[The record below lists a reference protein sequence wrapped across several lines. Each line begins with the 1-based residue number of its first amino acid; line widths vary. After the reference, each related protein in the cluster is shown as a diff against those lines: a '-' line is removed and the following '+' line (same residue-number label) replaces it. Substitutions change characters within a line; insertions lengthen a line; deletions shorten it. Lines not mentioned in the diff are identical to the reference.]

1 MNGPWSPKT
10 AALSAQWEHMVV
22 VTETGYEVLTPWPD
36 GYGDYPP
43 IP

>member
-1 MNGPWSPKT
+1 
-10 AALSAQWEHMVV
+10 VV

-36 GYGDYPP
+36 GFGDYPP